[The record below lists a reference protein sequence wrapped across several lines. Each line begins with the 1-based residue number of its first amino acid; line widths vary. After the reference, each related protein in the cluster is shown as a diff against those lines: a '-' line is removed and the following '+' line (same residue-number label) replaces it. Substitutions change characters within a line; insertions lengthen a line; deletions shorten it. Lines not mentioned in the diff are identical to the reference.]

1 MPSRAPRSVTACIT
15 SPRRASAVG
24 SPAAPT
30 LFLGLRGSQW
40 VLFRT
45 ASQRRKERCDDLEL
59 EVVLVAVA
67 VGAALEDADLVVE
80 PLDQAEADLV
90 LGSAVRGD
98 AITVALDHGRELPV
112 GREPLPLQALLPA
125 VEEGTRPALG
135 LVAPELAEGLLEQV
149 GDAEPFVRCQQLL
162 EAGPAVVAEVLAAR
176 KQGVALPLDEGPV
189 LAREPAVLAAAHL
202 IERIRVAS
210 HAVTLAEDDAGLG
223 RVPLQRVAE
232 GLPHVHRGELDARRL
247 LRAQRGEEEIEVRLG
262 AALAAHPDRPA
273 AVEVAHH
280 DAVVV
285 ALADG
290 DLVDADGP
298 RCGHPGAGHLLRHVD
313 LVEVLHRAVVQA
325 LQLGHRLVRHLPTE
339 RADVHRVPLREA
351 RVLRQPV
358 EPLYVHAAAPPA
370 VDAPALELDV
380 DPPPG
385 HREVAGAVRLLVVTA
400 PRAQAALSAARS
412 FFRRRSTMTRAYR
425 SPNTP
430 ARCERATKPGN
441 ENSARMDLGAFTV
454 AACPSRDT
462 TFKHGQRSRNPRE
475 QAASCIMPRCAGPFE
490 SAKTQ
495 MSRPSPTHCVAT
507 GPRWSPFQRSR
518 GGASPS
524 PGL

>member
-1 MPSRAPRSVTACIT
+1 MPLLLQGCLQRTYGGLC
-15 SPRRASAVG
+15 
-24 SPAAPT
+24 
-30 LFLGLRGSQW
+30 FLGLRGSQW
-40 VLFRT
+40 VLLRT
-45 ASQRRKERCDDLEL
+45 ASQRRKKRCDDLEL

-80 PLDQAEADLV
+80 PLDQADADLV

-98 AITVALDHGRELPV
+98 AIPVAFDHGRELPV

-135 LVAPELAEGLLEQV
+135 LVAPELAEGLLEQI
-149 GDAEPFVRCQQLL
+149 GDAEPLVRRQQLL
-162 EAGPAVVAEVLAAR
+162 EAGPAVVAEVLSAR
-176 KQGVALPLDEGPV
+176 EQGVALPLDEGTV

-202 IERIRVAS
+202 IERLREVA
-210 HAVTLAEDDAGLG
+210 HDVELVEDDAGLG

-232 GLPHVHRGELDARRL
+232 GLPH
-247 LRAQRGEEEIEVRLG
+247 
-262 AALAAHPDRPA
+262 
-273 AVEVAHH
+273 
-280 DAVVV
+280 
-285 ALADG
+285 
-290 DLVDADGP
+290 
-298 RCGHPGAGHLLRHVD
+298 
-313 LVEVLHRAVVQA
+313 
-325 LQLGHRLVRHLPTE
+325 LQLGHRLVRHLPAE
-339 RADVHRVPLREA
+339 RADVHHVPLREA

-370 VDAPALELDV
+370 VDAPAFELDV

-400 PRAQAALSAARS
+400 PRAQAALSASRS

-430 ARCERATKPGN
+430 ASCERATKPGN

-462 TFKHGQRSRNPRE
+462 TFKHGQRSRNPRQ
-475 QAASCIMPRCAGPFE
+475 QAASCIRPRCAGPFE

-495 MSRPSPTHCVAT
+495 KTNQAVRYSVVA
-507 GPRWSPFQRSR
+507 RMRSR
-518 GGASPS
+518 TRCMRLPKSTQYPRS
-524 PGL
+524 RRSYNPVDNPTCSE